1 MIGFVKR
8 SKSLKIGIMQPYFMP
23 YIGYWQRI
31 NAVDIHVLY
40 DDVQYIKGGWI
51 NRNRIILHGE
61 IHNVNVPLLGAS
73 PNKLINEVGVDNRE
87 FLQSKLL
94 KTLYQAY
101 SKANY
106 FNEAMTILESII
118 RSRDLNLA
126 EYLEFQIREICKYL
140 GIDTKIQVSSSL
152 KKDNSLKGQDKVIAI
167 CKLLNATEY
176 INASSGEHLY
186 SKESFLK
193 ENITLRFIKDKGSIT
208 YAQLSK
214 TFIPSLS
221 IIDVMMNC
229 SKEEI
234 KTLLEDYILY

>member
-31 NAVDIHVLY
+31 NAVDTHVLY

-51 NRNRIILHGE
+51 NRNRIILNGE

-73 PNKLINEVGVDNRE
+73 PNKLINEVRVDNRE

-106 FNEAMTILESII
+106 FNEAMAILEPII

-126 EYLEFQIREICKYL
+126 EYLEFQIRE
-140 GIDTKIQVSSSL
+140 
-152 KKDNSLKGQDKVIAI
+152 I